1 MRTEYEEVVK
11 GFMPALRGVVARAM
25 ANEYNIRQVE
35 IASLI
40 GVTQAEVSKYIN
52 GKQPKANRL
61 KFDKGKIDALVGSLL
76 KRHSRAAQKVVC
88 SMCPKGSAHSCTLMA
103 K

>member
-11 GFMPALRGVVARAM
+11 SFMPALRGTVARVM
-25 ANEYNIRQVE
+25 AREYGIRQVD
-35 IASLI
+35 IAALI

-52 GKQPKANRL
+52 SKQPKANGFM
-61 KFDKGKIDALVGSLL
+61 FDKGKVDALVSSLL
-76 KRHSRAAQKVVC
+76 KKHNRAAQKVVC
-88 SMCPKGSAHSCTLMA
+88 GMCPKGAALECALMT

>member
-11 GFMPALRGVVARAM
+11 GFMPALRGVVARTM
-25 ANEYNIRQVE
+25 ADQYGVRQVE

-52 GKQPKANRL
+52 GKQPKANGF
-61 KFDKGKIDALVGSLL
+61 KFDKDKIDMLVDSLL
-76 KRHSRAAQKVVC
+76 KKHRRVAQRVVC
-88 SMCPKGSAHSCTLMA
+88 GMCPKGAARSCALMM